1 MMRRKLRHK
10 QTQMHDFKPLWSF
23 MIIGG
28 IFISSTLFSDH
39 LAVFNILT
47 VFFFF
52 FKQFLFYLCLVLGKL
67 YFCFRKNES
76 NNTILFKNPI
86 KRKMSNLV
94 SPIWMQRIQ
103 LSQNSVSQLADKCRR
118 MWLPPWSNTDQQ
130 RCFAAYPKLSSDH
143 HRSVHMY
150 KRNATSVS

>member
-47 VFFFF
+47 VLFVF
-52 FKQFLFYLCLVLGKL
+52 FKTVFILPLPCFGEIVFLF
-67 YFCFRKNES
+67 
-76 NNTILFKNPI
+76 
-86 KRKMSNLV
+86 
-94 SPIWMQRIQ
+94 
-103 LSQNSVSQLADKCRR
+103 
-118 MWLPPWSNTDQQ
+118 
-130 RCFAAYPKLSSDH
+130 
-143 HRSVHMY
+143 
-150 KRNATSVS
+150 